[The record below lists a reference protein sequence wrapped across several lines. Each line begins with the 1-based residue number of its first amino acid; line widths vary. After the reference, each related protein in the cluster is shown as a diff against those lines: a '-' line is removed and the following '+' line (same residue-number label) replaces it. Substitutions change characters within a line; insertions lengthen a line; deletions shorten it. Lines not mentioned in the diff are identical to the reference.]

1 MTACFVIERA
11 KIVIGLSFFVAKEVV
26 SVSDMVNFDRQY
38 RLAAGPAGGA
48 GFEIGET
55 SKAQPV
61 PIHIDFSLQKT
72 DLETQNTGRVAVWN
86 LSPAQLAVLNE
97 KDCCLSLRAGYKNRL
112 SLIFA
117 GIISFV
123 TTTKDGSDQKTEIEV
138 VDNLIEVRDTY
149 VAVSYNGKVSW
160 KTIFDDVA
168 AQMGVAVSYSYNA
181 EFVNLANGFSFV
193 GLARDI
199 MTKGCDCCGLSW
211 SLQNGVMQVKKP
223 GDVMSR
229 EVFVLSPD
237 SGLIGIPAKVVI
249 TQDETSG
256 QNKLGWDVEYF
267 LNGAINI
274 DDYVKLETKTVTGF
288 FRVYSIEFSGDNIS
302 GDWMCRARLL
312 EVSG

>member
-1 MTACFVIERA
+1 MTACFVIERT

-72 DLETQNTGRVAVWN
+72 DLETQNTGRVTVWN

-123 TTTKDGSDQKTEIEV
+123 DRKSV
-138 VDNLIEVRDTY
+138 V
-149 VAVSYNGKVSW
+149 
-160 KTIFDDVA
+160 
-168 AQMGVAVSYSYNA
+168 
-181 EFVNLANGFSFV
+181 
-193 GLARDI
+193 
-199 MTKGCDCCGLSW
+199 
-211 SLQNGVMQVKKP
+211 
-223 GDVMSR
+223 
-229 EVFVLSPD
+229 
-237 SGLIGIPAKVVI
+237 
-249 TQDETSG
+249 
-256 QNKLGWDVEYF
+256 
-267 LNGAINI
+267 
-274 DDYVKLETKTVTGF
+274 
-288 FRVYSIEFSGDNIS
+288 
-302 GDWMCRARLL
+302 
-312 EVSG
+312 

>member
-1 MTACFVIERA
+1 MT
-11 KIVIGLSFFVAKEVV
+11 FFFAHFAVKEMV
-26 SVSDMVNFDRQY
+26 SLADMENFDRQY

-48 GFEIGET
+48 GFEVGET

-61 PIHIDFSLQKT
+61 PLHVNFSLQKT
-72 DLETQNTGRVAVWN
+72 DLETQNTGRVTVWN
-86 LSPAQLAVLNE
+86 LNPSQLAVLNQ
-97 KDCCLSLRAGYKNRL
+97 KDCCLSFRAGYKSRL

-117 GIISFV
+117 GIVSYV
-123 TTTKDGSDQKTEIEV
+123 TTSKDGSDQKTEIEV

-149 VAVSYNGKVSW
+149 VAVSYNGTVSW

-168 AQMGVAVSYSYNA
+168 GQMGVAVSYSYNA
-181 EFVNLANGFSFV
+181 TFANLANGFSYV

-223 GDVMSR
+223 GDVMSK
-229 EVFVLSPD
+229 EVYVLSPD
-237 SGLIGIPAKVVI
+237 SGLIGIPSRVVVA
-249 TQDETSG
+249 QDETSE

-274 DDYVKLETKTVTGF
+274 DDYVKLESKTVTGF
-288 FRVYSIEFSGDNIS
+288 FRVYSLEFSGDNIS
-302 GDWMCRARLL
+302 GDWLCKARLL
-312 EVSG
+312 EVAA